1 MGNGTRSTLRIT
13 DLKRRQPPES
23 RLMNTR
29 IPEHQWEEI
38 AQLARKFEANKT
50 EIVVALLNAGLD
62 RWRKVRGRNSS

>member
-23 RLMNTR
+23 RLMNMR
-29 IPEHQWEEI
+29 IPEHQVEEI
-38 AQLARKFEANKT
+38 ARLARQFGASKT

-62 RWRKVRGRNSS
+62 RWRKVRGRNLG